1 LRIEG
6 VTSAFIAQS
15 ESCNSH
21 FATPMSRLL
30 RAVVLGSLGAAVS
43 GVVLAAIRPRPAAA
57 PKPLPQAREVEA
69 EALSDAETDALL
81 RELARDLDA

>member
-1 LRIEG
+1 
-6 VTSAFIAQS
+6 
-15 ESCNSH
+15 
-21 FATPMSRLL
+21 MSRLL

-43 GVVLAAIRPRPAAA
+43 GVLLTALRPRRPAA

-69 EALSDAETDALL
+69 DALSDAETDALL